1 MGFLGKSDIACKI
14 LSQLLNVEAHEI
26 MVVRGSFLLKSQAIK
41 KSPGTDN
48 GYGLHELI
56 VFFFLKPSNNVLL

>member
-14 LSQLLNVEAHEI
+14 LSQLLNVEAPEI
-26 MVVRGSFLLKSQAIK
+26 TVVSGSFLLKLQAIK

-48 GYGLHELI
+48 GYSLHEL
-56 VFFFLKPSNNVLL
+56 VFFS